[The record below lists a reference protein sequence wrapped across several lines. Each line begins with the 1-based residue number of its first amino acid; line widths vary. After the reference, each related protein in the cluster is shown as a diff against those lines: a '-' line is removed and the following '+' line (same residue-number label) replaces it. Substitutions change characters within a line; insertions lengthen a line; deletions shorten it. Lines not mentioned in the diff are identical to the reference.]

1 MTMCTSSCD
10 GVQVIFSLRSL
21 LSKPLESLDHSGS
34 EIRIDL
40 PQPDVPVNFGAF
52 SRLAAEPLR
61 TASIEIHNSAA
72 NTMPDIDQSLGC

>member
-21 LSKPLESLDHSGS
+21 RSKPLESLNHSVGF
-34 EIRIDL
+34 ELIYR
-40 PQPDVPVNFGAF
+40 QPDVPVNFGAF